1 MHKNSLLATA
11 LLISQLSMA
20 QITVNGPSTA
30 ERLPIGK
37 AKAGF
42 DTVAELYYVVNG
54 ADSTCV
60 LLFLNEK
67 IKKTA
72 IDFQKVSFKNAGGTL
87 LTLYKL
93 FKSVFADENK
103 GNKQYKV
110 SFTLGND
117 PAFISVS
124 RGKLVKMAEFRT
136 DKGYFSI
143 TENQVDKLFGKKD

>member
-1 MHKNSLLATA
+1 
-11 LLISQLSMA
+11 MA

-30 ERLPIGK
+30 QRVPIGK

-54 ADSTCV
+54 GDSSCV

-67 IKKTA
+67 LNKTA
-72 IDFQKVSFKNAGGTL
+72 IDYQTVSFRNADGTL
-87 LTLYKL
+87 NTLYKL
-93 FKSVFADENK
+93 FKSVFDDENK
-103 GNKQYKV
+103 GNKSYRV

-117 PAFISVS
+117 AAVITAS
-124 RGKLVKMAEFRT
+124 RGKLVRMAQFRT

-143 TENQVDKLFGKKD
+143 TENQTEKLFGKKD